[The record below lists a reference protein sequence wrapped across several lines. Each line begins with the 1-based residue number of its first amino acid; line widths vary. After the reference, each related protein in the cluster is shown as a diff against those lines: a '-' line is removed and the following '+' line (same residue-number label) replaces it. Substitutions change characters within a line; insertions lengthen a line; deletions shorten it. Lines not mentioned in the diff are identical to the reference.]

1 MVNQTSRALFP
12 HKEGNSEEV
21 RRITIGLPDCVGTE
35 MRIQDD
41 LLDATAAR
49 GIIWY
54 N

>member
-1 MVNQTSRALFP
+1 MEALLILAN
-12 HKEGNSEEV
+12 HS
-21 RRITIGLPDCVGTE
+21 LPDCVGTE
-35 MRIQDD
+35 MTIQDD